1 MIPFTNG
8 YETPESIPQY
18 SVISTEEKTDWKAS
32 WIWDKEN
39 LTEKNVW
46 MYLNKKF
53 SLSKVPE
60 KLIADISA
68 DSKYWLYINGKTVV
82 FEGGVKRGPDEN
94 GNF

>member
-1 MIPFTNG
+1 MIPFTND

-68 DSKYWLYINGKTVV
+68 DSKHWLYINGKTVV

-94 GNF
+94 GSF